1 VSRVRVSGFSVSLD
15 GYGAGADQS
24 RKEPLGRGGESLH
37 EWLFPTQTFQSMQ
50 GGRTGT
56 TGPDE
61 DFAAHS
67 MAGLGAWIMGRNMFT
82 LERGA
87 WSDPSWKGWW
97 GENPPYHTPV
107 FVLTHHAR
115 APIPMQGGTEFR
127 FVTGGIR
134 DALDQ
139 ARAAAN
145 GKDIRVVGGVSTIRQ
160 YLEAKLVD
168 EVHLAISPILL
179 GSGEHLFAELDLE
192 KLGYHVIEHVPT
204 AAATHVVLARR
215 G

>member
-1 VSRVRVSGFSVSLD
+1 MSRLRVSGFSVSLD

-115 APIPMQGGTEFR
+115 APIPMKGGTEFR

-168 EVHLAISPILL
+168 DVHLAISPILL
-179 GSGEHLFAELDLE
+179 GSGEHLFAGLDLE
-192 KLGYHVIEHVPT
+192 KLGYHVTEHVPT
-204 AAATHVVLARR
+204 SAATHVVLARR